1 MRIPVPLL
9 VASALMAAAAAQA
22 QDQMEAAP
30 LVAPFS
36 SAKPG
41 GPLPRG
47 WIPFSLGGGKRL
59 TDYQMVDN
67 QGRTVLHARAK
78 SAASALTHAV
88 NFDVHTAP
96 IVEWRWK
103 VGNLIERA
111 DDSVASQEDSPAR
124 LVLGCNGDRSRFGIL
139 ER

>member
-1 MRIPVPLL
+1 M
-9 VASALMAAAAAQA
+9 SAFWRAAAAQA
-22 QDQMEAAP
+22 QDQLEAAP

-47 WIPFSLGGGKRL
+47 WMPFSLGGGKRP
-59 TDYQMVDN
+59 TDYQIFDDRE
-67 QGRTVLHARAK
+67 RTVLRARAE

-88 NFDVHTAP
+88 NFDVHAAP

-103 VGNLIERA
+103 VDNLIEGA
-111 DDSVASQEDSPAR
+111 DNSVASQEDSPTR